1 MQHSEKHVSLKS
13 ALGGFEK
20 PVNVKVEPDANK
32 TSGNA
37 AKKPRLEPNDS
48 QVIAPIL
55 SKDHSIMLLL
65 KCAALKDNMSM
76 WR

>member
-1 MQHSEKHVSLKS
+1 MQHSEKHASHIP

-20 PVNVKVEPDANK
+20 PVNIKVESGVKETA
-32 TSGNA
+32 GNA

-55 SKDHSIMLLL
+55 SKDQSIMLLL

-76 WR
+76 W